1 MDKFKKI
8 INQPIFSLVLRLLV
22 GCVFIVAGVGK
33 IADTNHFAKEIT
45 NYNLLPLESIN
56 LIALVMPWLE
66 LCSGLLLIF
75 GVRLKANSVLISAM
89 LIVFILAAISA
100 IARGLDINCG
110 CFGKTTEKKLGWEKV
125 FENLGLLS
133 ATLLIFF
140 SKPKSLTFDAIIESN
155 TEAESTEAIN

>member
-8 INQPIFSLVLRLLV
+8 INQPIFSIALRLLV
-22 GCVFIVAGVGK
+22 GCVFIVAGIGK
-33 IADTNHFAKEIT
+33 ITDTNHFANEIT
-45 NYNLLPLESIN
+45 NYNLLPIEPIN
-56 LIALVMPWLE
+56 IIALVMPWLE

-75 GVRLKANSVLISAM
+75 GVRLKANSVIISAM
-89 LIVFILAAISA
+89 LIVFILAAFSA

-125 FENLGLLS
+125 FENLGLLT

-140 SKPKSLTFDAIIESN
+140 SKPNKFTFDAVFESN
-155 TEAESTEAIN
+155 SIAEPTEANS